1 MQLHQLEQGSPEW
14 HAHRAQHWNA
24 SDAPVML
31 GVSPHKTREQL
42 LTDLHNG
49 VQQEV
54 SDFVQERVLDEG
66 HRTEVRARPLAEAI
80 IGEDL
85 FPVVGTEGRLSAS
98 FDGLTMGEDLAYE
111 CKQLNQDLRDAMK
124 PGCNG
129 SDLPLHYQVQL
140 EQQCMVSGCK
150 RILFMASEWA
160 GADLVEERHCW
171 YTPNRELA
179 KKIMAGWAVF
189 AADLE
194 AFVPPPPPPPAPVVE
209 VIEALPAL
217 MIRVE
222 GKVTSSNIG
231 VFKEAA
237 ARFLAGIKTDLK
249 TDDDFANAAQ
259 TVKFCQDGEDRLKLV
274 KEQALAQTASIDEL
288 FRTVDH
294 ITEQLRQKRLAL
306 DKLVTERKASIR
318 VEIVQEHQ
326 NLLDEFVAGLNTR
339 LGATWIGRTV
349 GGFGEAIKGKRT
361 VESVRAAAAQE
372 LANQKLR
379 LNDVSA
385 TLFDNRKALKA
396 DGQDWFFLFA
406 DFATLGTKPVADF
419 KAIADARIAAH
430 KAEVEKKRLQEEE
443 RKKREADEAEARLV
457 ASEKAAAA
465 VVPAPV
471 PVPSVAAAP
480 DQAALLRDPP
490 PPVPAGFTA
499 SQRAH
504 GGPYEM
510 LSAANEQA
518 AIRQGVTVQRP
529 TELPTLKLGDI
540 CALFGFTMTADFV
553 RETLK
558 VPHRNTAG
566 AGKLYYESD
575 LPRIGK
581 ALLAHI
587 QAKLDVQSP
596 F

>member
-1 MQLHQLEQGSPEW
+1 MELHSFTQGSPEW
-14 HAHRAQHWNA
+14 HAHRANHFNA
-24 SDAPVML
+24 SDAPAML
-31 GVSPHKTREQL
+31 GLSPYKTRQQL
-42 LTDLHNG
+42 LHEMHTG
-49 VQQEV
+49 VPEEH
-54 SDFVQERVLDEG
+54 SDAKLALFERG
-66 HRTEVRARPLAEAI
+66 HSAEALARPLAEEV
-80 IGEDL
+80 IGEEL
-85 FPVVGTEGRLSAS
+85 SPMVGSDGHLSAS
-98 FDGLTMGEDLAYE
+98 YDGLTLIGDVAFEH
-111 CKQLNQDLRDAMK
+111 KHLNQDLRNVMQ
-124 PGCNG
+124 PGCKG
-129 SDLPLHYQVQL
+129 SDLPMHHQVQM
-140 EQQCMVSGCK
+140 EQQCMVAGCSK
-150 RILFMASEWA
+150 VLFMASEWT
-160 GADLVEERHCW
+160 ADGKLVEERHCW
-171 YTPNRELA
+171 YKPNKELA
-179 KKIMAGWAVF
+179 AKILAGWAQF
-189 AADLE
+189 EADL
-194 AFVPPPPPPPAPVVE
+194 AAYQPAPPPPPAPVVE

-326 NLLDEFVAGLNTR
+326 KLLDEFVAGLNTR

-349 GGFGEAIKGKRT
+349 DGFGEAIKGKRT
-361 VESVRAAAAQE
+361 VESVRAAAGQE
-372 LANQKLR
+372 LANQKLK
-379 LNDVSA
+379 LQAVANLL
-385 TLFDNRKALKA
+385 TDNRAALKN
-396 DGQDWFFLFA
+396 GEEDWMFLFA
-406 DFATLGTKPVADF
+406 DFAQIGTKPAEDF

-443 RKKREADEAEARLV
+443 RKKRDADESEARRV
-457 ASEKAAAA
+457 EQEKAAAEVVNA
-465 VVPAPV
+465 PVPAPA
-471 PVPSVAAAP
+471 VAAAP
-480 DQAALLRDPP
+480 AQSDL
-490 PPVPAGFTA
+490 
-499 SQRAH
+499 
-504 GGPYEM
+504 
-510 LSAANEQA
+510 LSATPPTKKQVVFVSPAYQQA
-518 AIRQGVTVQRP
+518 VAQRQSSEVP
-529 TELPTLKLGDI
+529 KLKLGDI

-566 AGKLYYESD
+566 VGKLYYESD